1 MVIERFTVSGALWSL
16 VGTEAELTTLH
27 GILCRVSS
35 ESELL
40 SALERGVLED
50 TLSAIEDEFGGGW

>member
-1 MVIERFTVSGALWSL
+1 MVIERFTVGGSLWSL
-16 VGTEAELTTLH
+16 VGTEAELTALH
-27 GILCRVSS
+27 DILRRVSS

-50 TLSAIEDEFGGGW
+50 TLSAIEGEFGGGW

>member
-1 MVIERFTVSGALWSL
+1 MVIERFTVGDTLWSL
-16 VGTEAELTTLH
+16 VGTPAEFVALH
-27 GILCRVSS
+27 DILSRVSS

-50 TLSAIEDEFGGGW
+50 TLYAIKGEISEE